1 MRRARVL
8 LLENDIDWLGPVATY
23 GGGIAGQ
30 MVFEALGIKERCG
43 VTVAAEH
50 PHCSFP
56 SGQQKY
62 LDAFVNRYLK
72 RTTKM
77 NDVVDELSANK
88 STLKKFDKATW
99 IDWTIPTLTG
109 NLAWDPFA

>member
-1 MRRARVL
+1 M
-8 LLENDIDWLGPVATY
+8 
-23 GGGIAGQ
+23 
-30 MVFEALGIKERCG
+30 
-43 VTVAAEH
+43 
-50 PHCSFP
+50 
-56 SGQQKY
+56 
-62 LDAFVNRYLK
+62 NRYLK